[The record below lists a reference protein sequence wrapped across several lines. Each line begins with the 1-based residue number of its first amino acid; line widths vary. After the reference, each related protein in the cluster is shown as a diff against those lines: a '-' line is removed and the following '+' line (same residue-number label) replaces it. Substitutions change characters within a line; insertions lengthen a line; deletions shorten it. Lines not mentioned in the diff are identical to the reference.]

1 MHFHIL
7 SEDLSGKKALE
18 ILIPKIISQDNTFE
32 IHSYKGLG
40 SLPKHLDQKVDPKV
54 ETLLNKLPMILR
66 ALGKTY
72 LHKNAC
78 VFVICDLDR
87 KDLKSFR
94 QELMKTLNQCNP
106 KPLTRFCVAI
116 EENEA
121 WYLGDI
127 PAIKRAYP
135 QAKDEILNAYINDS
149 ICGTW
154 EYLASA
160 TVEGGPQKL
169 INKGWW
175 AIGEQKFYWAENIAP
190 HMDTEQN
197 SSPSFRYFRDH
208 LRELSD

>member
-18 ILIPKIISQDNTFE
+18 ILIPKIIGQDNTFE
-32 IHSYKGLG
+32 IHPHKGLG
-40 SLPKHLDQKVDPKV
+40 NLPKHLDQKVDPKV

-87 KDLKSFR
+87 KNLKSFR
-94 QELMKTLNQCNP
+94 GELLKTLHRCKP
-106 KPLTRFCVAI
+106 KPLTRFCLAI
-116 EENEA
+116 EETEA

-127 PAIKRAYP
+127 PAIKTAYP
-135 QAKDEILNAYINDS
+135 EAKDEILSAYVNDS

-154 EYLASA
+154 EYLANA
-160 TVEGGPQKL
+160 TVAGGPQKL
-169 INKGWW
+169 KNKGWW
-175 AIGEQKFYWAENIAP
+175 AVGEQKFYWAENITP
-190 HMDTEQN
+190 HMDIEQN
-197 SSPSFRYFRDH
+197 RSPSFRYFRDK

>member
-18 ILIPKIISQDNTFE
+18 ILVPKIISQGNSFE

-87 KDLKSFR
+87 KDLKNFR
-94 QELMKTLNQCNP
+94 QELLKTLNQCHP

-127 PAIKRAYP
+127 PAIKSAYP
-135 QAKDEILNAYINDS
+135 HAKDEILSSYINDS

-160 TVEGGPQKL
+160 TGNQSSGILKSMVLANAFIVLAEDVTQVKKGGTVAVQL
-169 INKGWW
+169 L
-175 AIGEQKFYWAENIAP
+175 
-190 HMDTEQN
+190 DN
-197 SSPSFRYFRDH
+197 SPFSADKI
-208 LRELSD
+208 

>member
-18 ILIPKIISQDNTFE
+18 ILVPKIISQGNSFE

-40 SLPKHLDQKVDPKV
+40 SLPKHLDQKVGPKV

-87 KDLKSFR
+87 KDLKNFR
-94 QELMKTLNQCNP
+94 QELLKTLNQCHP

-127 PAIKRAYP
+127 PAIKSAYP
-135 QAKDEILNAYINDS
+135 HAKDEILSSYINDS

-175 AIGEQKFYWAENIAP
+175 AIGEQKFYWAENISP
-190 HMDTEQN
+190 LMRVDQN
-197 SSPSFRYFRDH
+197 RSPSFCYFRDR